1 MFIRGVFMHAKP
13 RALRSLRGRLRT
25 KSFPCCEVKKA
36 SGTKSP
42 WLPRACQSNGN
53 QPLWD
58 QKENA
63 DVYGRRA
70 YSEVPKAQAKVA
82 EETPSVGFF
91 EVPDST
97 LHEIAARGTP

>member
-1 MFIRGVFMHAKP
+1 MFIRGVFMHVKP
-13 RALRSLRGRLRT
+13 RALRSLQGRLRT
-25 KSFPCCEVKKA
+25 KSFLCYEVKKA

-63 DVYGRRA
+63 DAYDRRM
-70 YSEVPKAQAKVA
+70 YSEVPKALAKVV
-82 EETPSVGFF
+82 EETPQVGFF
-91 EVPDST
+91 EVSNST
-97 LHEIAARGTP
+97 FHKAAAGDAA